1 MSDTEETLK
10 QEPTLTDVMGVLAAI
25 NKRLEGVEK
34 RFDDYDAQFEAIRQG
49 ISDNAVR
56 FDRLEGN
63 FLLLRADVRELKE
76 EIKHNRKVL
85 V

>member
-25 NKRLEGVEK
+25 SKCLEGVEK